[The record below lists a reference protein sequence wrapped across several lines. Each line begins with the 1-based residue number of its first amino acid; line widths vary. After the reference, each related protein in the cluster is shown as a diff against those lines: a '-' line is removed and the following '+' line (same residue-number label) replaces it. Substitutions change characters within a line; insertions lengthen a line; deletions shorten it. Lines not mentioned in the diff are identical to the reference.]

1 MTELL
6 RAEVIKLRTTRTFI
20 ALAGVAIGLGLLVT
34 ALTAILG
41 ESSKEEDVL
50 AAVFAN
56 DFSSFFILVLAVVGI
71 SGEWRHRTITSSL
84 LAAPDRLRF
93 LAAKTVAFSV
103 VGVILSLLVSLSVA
117 ALGFAI
123 LGVRDLP
130 TPDAA
135 DLIELIAR
143 NAVIAA
149 LLGALGVA
157 VGAIVRNQVIAVVG
171 ILALSFML
179 EPVLLTVVPEV
190 GRYGPFAALPATA
203 TGLDPEAM
211 GLEEAGLLHPTTALL
226 ALVAWIGAAFAAG
239 AALLRRRDVES

>member
-1 MTELL
+1 MTKLL
-6 RAEVIKLRTTRTFI
+6 KAEVIKLRTTRTFI
-20 ALAGVAIGLGLLVT
+20 ALAGVAVGLGLLLT

-41 ESSKEEDVL
+41 ENSKEDIL

-56 DFSSFFILVLAVVGI
+56 DTSSFFILVLAVVGV

-103 VGVILSLLVSLSVA
+103 VGVMLSLVISLSVA

-123 LGVRDLP
+123 LEVRDLP

-135 DLIELIAR
+135 DLIELYAR
-143 NAVIAA
+143 SAVLAA
-149 LLGALGVA
+149 LLGAFGV
-157 VGAIVRNQVIAVVG
+157 GIGTIVRNQVVAVVG
-171 ILALSFML
+171 ILAVTFIL

-190 GRYGPFAALPATA
+190 GRFGPLAALPTTA
-203 TGLDPEAM
+203 TGLDPDAM
-211 GLEEAGLLHPTTALL
+211 GLEEAGLLHPTTATLL
-226 ALVAWIGAAFAAG
+226 LLAWIGAAFAAG
-239 AALLRRRDVES
+239 AALLRGRDVES

>member
-1 MTELL
+1 MTKLL

-20 ALAGVAIGLGLLVT
+20 ALAGVAVGLALLLT

-41 ESSKEEDVL
+41 EDSKEDVL
-50 AAVFAN
+50 ASVFAN
-56 DFSSFFILVLAVVGI
+56 DTSSFFILVLAVVGI

-103 VGVILSLLVSLSVA
+103 VGVVLSLVISLSVA

-123 LGVRDLP
+123 LEVRDLP

-135 DLIELIAR
+135 DLIELYAR
-143 NAVIAA
+143 SAVLAA
-149 LLGALGVA
+149 LLGAFGV
-157 VGAIVRNQVIAVVG
+157 GIGTIVRNQVVAVVG
-171 ILALSFML
+171 ILAVTFIL

-190 GRYGPFAALPATA
+190 GRFGPLAALPTTA

-211 GLEEAGLLHPTTALL
+211 GLEEAGLLHPTTATLL
-226 ALVAWIGAAFAAG
+226 LLGWIGAAFAAG

>member
-1 MTELL
+1 MTALL

-20 ALAGVAIGLGLLVT
+20 ALAGVAICLALLLT

-41 ESSKEEDVL
+41 EPSKEDVL
-50 AAVFAN
+50 AEVFAN
-56 DFSSFFILVLAVVGI
+56 DTSSFFILVLAVVGI

-84 LAAPDRLRF
+84 LAAPDRLSF

-103 VGVILSLLVSLSVA
+103 VGVVLSLLISVSVA

-123 LGVRDLP
+123 LEVRDLP

-143 NAVIAA
+143 SAVLAA
-149 LLGALGVA
+149 LLGAFGVA
-157 VGAIVRNQVIAVVG
+157 IGAIVRNQVVAVVG
-171 ILALSFML
+171 ILAVTFII
-179 EPVLLTVVPEV
+179 EPVLLAVLPEV
-190 GRYGPFAALPATA
+190 GRYGPLGALPTA
-203 TGLDPEAM
+203 ASGIDPEAV
-211 GLEEAGLLHPTTALL
+211 GLDEAGLLHPTTATV

-239 AALLRRRDVES
+239 AALLRGRDVES

>member
-6 RAEVIKLRTTRTFI
+6 KAEVIKLRTTRTFI
-20 ALAGVAIGLGLLVT
+20 ALAGVAIGLALLVT
-34 ALTAILG
+34 ILTAILG
-41 ESSKEEDVL
+41 ESSKEDVL

-103 VGVILSLLVSLSVA
+103 VGVVLSLLTSLSVA
-117 ALGFAI
+117 AVGFSI

-135 DLIELIAR
+135 DLIELTAR

-149 LLGALGVA
+149 LLGALGVGI
-157 VGAIVRNQVIAVVG
+157 GAIVRNQVVAVVG
-171 ILALSFML
+171 ILAMTFIL
-179 EPVLLTVVPEV
+179 EPVLLAVVPEV
-190 GRYGPFAALPATA
+190 GR
-203 TGLDPEAM
+203 
-211 GLEEAGLLHPTTALL
+211 
-226 ALVAWIGAAFAAG
+226 
-239 AALLRRRDVES
+239 